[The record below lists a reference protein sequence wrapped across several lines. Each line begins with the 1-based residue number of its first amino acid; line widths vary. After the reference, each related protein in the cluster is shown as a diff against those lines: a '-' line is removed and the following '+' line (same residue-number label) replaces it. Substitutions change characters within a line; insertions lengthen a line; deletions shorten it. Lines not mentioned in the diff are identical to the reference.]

1 VAVKVPKYLVFTVE
15 MALVAHQAC
24 IPTNWTHL
32 RESTS
37 LQTPINNVLVTALS
51 LVLMLTLKVVPLLL
65 LRELD

>member
-1 VAVKVPKYLVFTVE
+1 MAVKVLKYLVFTVE

-37 LQTPINNVLVTALS
+37 LQTPINKELVAALF
-51 LVLMLTLKVVPLLL
+51 LVLMQTLKVVPLLL
-65 LRELD
+65 LREPD